1 MPIAIDFELLG
12 VQAERGC
19 DPQQAFTRSVTWGI
33 SLTHHAIAIHEAEE
47 RLGKTSL
54 LVVGTSSMATN
65 LTAGTTNRPTDSR
78 WSQHESPRLVQ
89 TSASPTWDEVGD
101 EVHPLLVMV
110 GSRWTLSADPATDS
124 NVFAGG

>member
-1 MPIAIDFELLG
+1 MEGLQEIAQVPIAIDFELLG

-33 SLTHHAIAIHEAEE
+33 SLTHRAIAIHEAEE

-65 LTAGTTNRPTDSR
+65 LTGWLLYTQPA
-78 WSQHESPRLVQ
+78 
-89 TSASPTWDEVGD
+89 SAS
-101 EVHPLLVMV
+101 
-110 GSRWTLSADPATDS
+110 
-124 NVFAGG
+124 